1 MIDISVQ
8 NLKKSYEQGNPVLTG
23 LSFELQAG
31 EHVGILGRNGC
42 GKTTLFRI
50 LSGAVDY
57 DEGTVS
63 IAPGKRLGLI
73 SQIPVYPAEYT
84 TEDVLK
90 TAHERVYRIGRRLD
104 ELTAQMAEDASEAVL
119 REYDRLSADFERLGG
134 WDVDHERSRVA
145 AGLDI
150 PQAMRERLFSQLSG
164 GEKTRVNLARLIL
177 EDTDILLLDEPTNH
191 LDLHATEWLEDYIL
205 HFRGTVLAISHDRWF
220 LDTVA
225 QRCIDLTGGQA
236 EFYPGN
242 YSYYVVERQRR
253 FDEQL
258 KKYEKDQAKLEQLQ
272 RAAAQLHLWA
282 FLGNDKLHKRAF
294 SMEKRIDK
302 LAQTERPRVQKKL
315 NVKFSEQEFFG
326 DEVVILEGLSKSF
339 GEKRLFHDL
348 ELLIEGGD
356 RIALIGDNG
365 TGKSTFLKILMQEEE
380 PDAGWVRFGPSVK
393 TAYLPQIIHFEHP
406 ERSLYDTMLYE
417 EKCLPQTARDRLAQ
431 FQFTGEDVFKPVSAL
446 SGGELSRLRLC
457 MLMRHDINFLILD
470 EPTNHLD
477 IASREWI
484 EDAVDD
490 YGGALLFVSHDRWF
504 IERFANR
511 VWELSDGEITDYRG
525 SFTQFREYKAR
536 QQAIKAAEAK
546 RQKETVGAAPQSRP
560 RAAEGGGPYVEAPK
574 KKPNPKLLAR
584 VEREIEKLEEQLSAL
599 DAEAEANASDY
610 QKLLEIDAR
619 KAELNAELEAK
630 YEQWE
635 ELSEGTGNK

>member
-1 MIDISVQ
+1 MLDISIK
-8 NLKKSYEQGNPVLTG
+8 NLVKSYDDGVNILND
-23 LSFELQAG
+23 LSFEIQAG

-50 LSGAVDY
+50 LSGEVGY

-63 IAPGKRLGLI
+63 LASGKRLGLI
-73 SQIPVYPAEYT
+73 SQIPVYPPEFT

-90 TAHERVYRIGRRLD
+90 TAHARVDAIARKLEALAVR
-104 ELTAQMAEDASEAVL
+104 MAEDASPQVMK
-119 REYDRLSADFERLGG
+119 EYDRLSAEFERLGG
-134 WDVDHERSRVA
+134 YDADFLRDKVA
-145 AGLDI
+145 NGLDI
-150 PQAMRERLFSQLSG
+150 PAEMRARLFSNLSG

-191 LDLHATEWLEDYIL
+191 LDLHATEWLEDYVL
-205 HFRGTVLAISHDRWF
+205 HFHGTVLAISHDRWF

-225 QRCIDLTGGQA
+225 QRCIEIRDGQA
-236 EFYPGN
+236 EFYSGN
-242 YSYYVVERQRR
+242 YSFYVTERQRR
-253 FDEQL
+253 FEEQL
-258 KKYEKDQAKLEQLQ
+258 KKYEKDQAKYEQLK
-272 RAAAQLHLWA
+272 RAAEQMHLWA
-282 FLGNDKLHKRAF
+282 FMGMDKLHKRAF
-294 SMEKRIDK
+294 SMEKRMEK
-302 LAQTERPRVQKKL
+302 LAVTQKPTVQKKL
-315 NVKFSEQEFFG
+315 EAKFSQREFFG
-326 DEVVILEGLSKSF
+326 DEVFLIDGVSKAF
-339 GEKRLFHDL
+339 GEKKLFSEL

-365 TGKSTFLKILMQEEE
+365 TGKSTFIKILMEEE
-380 PDAGWVRFGPSVK
+380 LPDAGWVRKGPSVR

-417 EKCLPQTARDRLAQ
+417 ENCLPQQARDRLAQ

-484 EDAVDD
+484 EDAVED
-490 YGGALLFVSHDRWF
+490 YTGALLFVSHDRWF

-511 VWELSDGEITDYRG
+511 IWALENGDITDFRG
-525 SFTQFREYKAR
+525 SFSQYREYRSR
-536 QQAIKAAEAK
+536 QDAIRQAENHAEAK
-546 RQKETVGAAPQSRP
+546 KKDAAP
-560 RAAEGGGPYVEAPK
+560 VKKNAPK
-574 KKPNPKLLAR
+574 TDRVLAKL
-584 VEREIEKLEEQLSAL
+584 ERDIEKLEGQISAL
-599 DAEAEANASDY
+599 DAEYEANASDY
-610 QKLLEIDAR
+610 QKLMELDAR
-619 KAELNAELEAK
+619 KAELNEALDAL

-635 ELSEGTGNK
+635 AASL